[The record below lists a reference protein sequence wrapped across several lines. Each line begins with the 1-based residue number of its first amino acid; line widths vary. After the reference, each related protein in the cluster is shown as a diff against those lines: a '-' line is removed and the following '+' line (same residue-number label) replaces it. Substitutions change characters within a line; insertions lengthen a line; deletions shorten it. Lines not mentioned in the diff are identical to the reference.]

1 MLGGGAAFASQLDAE
16 LLAELKVRYGGL
28 VQFHFLPMPPLLRR
42 SGSFGTHWM
51 LQQNIT
57 VCADVECRDELTV
70 TGSDVI
76 DALRMM
82 DQPPPASA
90 RSKVDELRKRIAEET
105 DQTHSENWRRLSSC
119 LQAPRGAC

>member
-16 LLAELKVRYGGL
+16 LLSDLKARYDAPL
-28 VQFHFLPMPPLLRR
+28 YFHYLPMPPLLRR

-76 DALRMM
+76 EALRQMH
-82 DQPPPASA
+82 QPPPESA

-105 DQTHSENWRRLSSC
+105 EQTHRDSWRQLARC
-119 LQAPRGAC
+119 LQAPGGAC